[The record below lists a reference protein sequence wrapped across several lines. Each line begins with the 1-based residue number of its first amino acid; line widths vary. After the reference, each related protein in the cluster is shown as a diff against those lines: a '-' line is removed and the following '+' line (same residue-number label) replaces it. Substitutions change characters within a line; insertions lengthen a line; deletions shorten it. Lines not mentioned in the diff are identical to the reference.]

1 MYWRL
6 SFMDNEV
13 IKNIKTRR
21 SIRAY
26 LDKEVSDELIDKVT
40 EAGTYAPSGM
50 SRQSATIVVIKD
62 KNTRDLISKM
72 NAKVMGRDIDPY
84 YGAPVIIL
92 VLADSNVNT
101 WVEDGSLVLENMM
114 LAANSLGLG
123 TVWVHR
129 EKEMFDSEE
138 GKELLA
144 KWGLKTSLRGVG
156 SIALGYPKVD
166 GVLHPIKPDYIVK
179 I

>member
-1 MYWRL
+1 
-6 SFMDNEV
+6 MDNEV

-21 SIRAY
+21 SIRSY
-26 LDKEVSDELIDKVT
+26 LDKPVSDELIDKVT

-62 KNTRDLISKM
+62 KETRDLISKI
-72 NAKVMGRDIDPY
+72 NAEVMKRDIDPY

-92 VLADSNVNT
+92 VLADPSINT
-101 WVEDGSLVLENMM
+101 YVEDGSLVLGNMM
-114 LAANSLGLG
+114 LAAHSLGLG
-123 TVWVHR
+123 SVWVHR
-129 EKEMFDSEE
+129 EKEMFDSPK
-138 GKELLA
+138 GKELLE
-144 KWGLKTSLRGVG
+144 KWGLNTSLRGVG

-166 GVLHPIKPDYIVK
+166 GVAHPIKANYVIK